1 MFKILN
7 EFLAGILKKNG
18 INAHNP
24 FRNNFVLNRCKMF
37 LVGKL
42 CRSWKRL
49 FGRFFSSLLFF
60 SYHVWWLN
68 QSWIRKSEI

>member
-49 FGRFFSSLLFF
+49 FGRFFFLSFVLFRPCMM
-60 SYHVWWLN
+60 V
-68 QSWIRKSEI
+68 KSVMD

>member
-42 CRSWKRL
+42 
-49 FGRFFSSLLFF
+49 FGRFFFLSFVLFLPCMM
-60 SYHVWWLN
+60 V
-68 QSWIRKSEI
+68 KSVMD